1 MLEPWKKVL
10 SNTYLF
16 TAAGVVVAALFAM
29 ASITLFPITSIV
41 AYIVVLVIALVLV
54 FAANATAD
62 EPIGLVLA
70 LLFFGTMG
78 VLLSPQLAT
87 ASSSAILM
95 ALGATSVIF
104 VSLSAYVRWS
114 KKDFSNIGGFL
125 FVALI
130 GLILVGVVNIFAQIP
145 LLHTILSYVSILIFS
160 GFILY
165 DTSEVVQGRET
176 NYVRASLNMFLNI
189 INIFSSMLSL
199 MDD

>member
-41 AYIVVLVIALVLV
+41 AYIVVAIIGLVLVIA
-54 FAANATAD
+54 AHRTAD
-62 EPIGLVLA
+62 EPIGIALA
-70 LLFFGTMG
+70 LLFFGVMG